1 MTKLSIR
8 NVGPIKNGLGTNKF
22 IDFEGLTILIGTQ
35 GSGKS
40 TIAKVYSSL
49 CWLEKSLVRGDVTK
63 NVAESKDYFLNEIMS
78 FQGISDYFSEA
89 SHIEFIGEKYDFKLS
104 NLHFNINEKENR
116 QYASPKIMYVPAERN
131 FLTSIVRP
139 DLISKL
145 PKALHAFLAEYEEAK
160 DYSRSKLI
168 DLPIGNL
175 KYQYDPDDGSSY
187 LVGENFKT
195 NLLNGSSGYQS
206 LIPLF
211 LVTEYLC
218 DLISQQ
224 DQDNSEV
231 PLSVALQ
238 RRMMKEVKIVMEQQI
253 KAKKIKSL
261 MEEIKRVQ
269 NRFIYSSFINIVEE
283 PEQNLYPDSQK
294 KILFELL
301 KTLNS
306 TPENRLVVT
315 THSPYIVNF
324 MMLNFQAGKLYERNL
339 SAASASEV
347 EKIVPRNSVVESN
360 RVRVYQ
366 LSSDGIIENLEFED
380 GYIPDTNKLNH
391 KLDEINEQFSHLLY
405 MDV

>member
-131 FLTSIVRP
+131 FLTSIIRP

-253 KAKKIKSL
+253 KAKKLKSL

>member
-1 MTKLSIR
+1 MTKLAIR
-8 NVGPIKNGLGTNKF
+8 NVGPIKNGLSKNKF
-22 IDFEGLTILIGTQ
+22 IDFGGLTILIGTQ

-63 NVAESKDYFLNEIMS
+63 DVAESKDYFLNEVMS
-78 FQGISDYFSEA
+78 FQGISDYFSEK
-89 SHIEFIGEKYDFKLS
+89 SHIEFIGEKYNFILN
-104 NLHFNINEKENR
+104 NLNFNITEKENR

-187 LVGENFKT
+187 LVGESFRT

-224 DQDNSEV
+224 DQDSSEV

-238 RRMMKEVKIVMEQQI
+238 RRMMKEVKVVMERQI
-253 KAKKIKSL
+253 KLKKIKSL
-261 MEEIKRVQ
+261 MDEIKRVQ

-315 THSPYIVNF
+315 THSPYILNF
-324 MMLNFQAGKLYERNL
+324 MMLNFQAGKLYKKNL
-339 SAASASEV
+339 SETSASEV
-347 EKIVPRNSVVESN
+347 EKIVPRNSVVESDK
-360 RVRVYQ
+360 VRVYQ
-366 LSSDGIIENLEFED
+366 LSSDGTIENLEFED

-391 KLDEINEQFSHLLY
+391 KLDEINDQFSQLLY